1 MQRFLVGLLALAMF
15 LATPFPGVAQQ
26 ADGGP
31 HNVIIPQRRVVLPLP
46 DAPVRL
52 ESVGVDADIREQVAT
67 TTVTIVVR
75 NPGPRPQ
82 EAQLLLPVPDGSA
95 VRQFRLEGL
104 PDEGVAKLLPRD
116 EARRIYDDIVRRTL
130 DPGLVEFVGYN
141 LIRTSV
147 FPVPANGTQRLHLT
161 YEQVLPAD
169 GERID
174 YVFPRSESLEAS
186 DVKWSMGVTIRAE
199 RTVTTVYSPT
209 HEIVTE
215 RSPGRIRVTVPER
228 AATEPG
234 AFRLSYLFAR
244 SEAGGASASLIAYP
258 DPRVGAT
265 AAGAGNG
272 GYFLLLAA
280 LPPLENGKDRTIRRE
295 VTVVIDRSGSMR
307 GEKMDQAKAA
317 ALMIIEALD
326 EGEAF
331 NIIDYSDTIEAF
343 APQPVLKNA
352 ETIARAREYVGAMQA
367 MGGTNI
373 HDALLTALRP
383 PVTEGCL
390 PIVLFLTDGLA
401 TVGERREGAIREA
414 ANAANTHKRRIFTF
428 GVGFDVNTPL
438 LSALARSSRAT
449 STFVLPKE
457 DVEVKVGQ
465 VFRRLRG
472 PILASPALTYR
483 AADPSKVAGQPVRQ
497 LMPSELPDVFD
508 GDQLVILGQ
517 HLTNQPV
524 TFVLGGTDATGEP
537 RSFEFTF
544 ALDKASPQN
553 SFVPRL
559 WASRRIAVLLDEI
572 RQSGADAGLPTRERP
587 EDDPRMKELVDEV
600 IRLSI
605 EYGIL
610 TEYTAFLAAEPGTP
624 GWNADGSPQNSL
636 SLGRMLGLA
645 RGREDESVQDG
656 VEYSRLYQGIAN
668 EAQRERAGSGA
679 VAKDSNLN
687 TQLAQKALNRSNRF
701 MLPGDAPG
709 LEGRA
714 QSTSSQAST
723 VKQAAD
729 RTLYQRGTRW
739 VDAEILEHENEE
751 AEVVVEFGTD
761 AYFDLAQ
768 RFAREGR
775 QSVLAVQGDLYLLL
789 DGKRT
794 LIKGPA

>member
-52 ESVGVDADIREQVAT
+52 ESVGVEADIREQVAT

-215 RSPGRIRVTVPER
+215 RSAGRIRVTVPER

-244 SEAGGASASLIAYP
+244 PEAGGASASLIAYP

-265 AAGAGNG
+265 AAGAGKG

-280 LPPLENGKDRTIRRE
+280 LPPLENGKERTIRRE

-317 ALMIIEALD
+317 ALMIVEALD

-414 ANAANTHKRRIFTF
+414 ALGANAHKRRIFTF
-428 GVGFDVNTPL
+428 GVGYDVNTPL

-472 PILASPALTYR
+472 PVLASPTLTYS

-537 RSFEFTF
+537 RTFEFTF

-587 EDDPRMKELVDEV
+587 EDDPRIKELVDEV

-610 TEYTAFLAAEPGTP
+610 TEYTAFLAAEPGFDSAP
-624 GWNADGSPQNSL
+624 EID
-636 SLGRMLGLA
+636 LGLVL
-645 RGREDESVQDG
+645 RLSGGGGDTLGGEGLVP
-656 VEYSRLYQGIAN
+656 YSRARREVIEG
-668 EAQRERAGSGA
+668 AQRDRAGSGA
-679 VAKDSNLN
+679 VAKESNLN
-687 TQLAQKALNRSNRF
+687 TQREQKALNRSNRF

-739 VDAEILEHENEE
+739 VDAEILEQENEE

-775 QSVLAVQGDLYLLL
+775 QSVLAVKGDLYLLL

>member
-1 MQRFLVGLLALAMF
+1 MRCFLVGLLALAMF

-52 ESVGVDADIREQVAT
+52 ESVGVETDIREQIAT

-174 YVFPRSESLEAS
+174 YAFPRSESLEAG
-186 DVKWSMGVTIRAE
+186 DVKWSMGVTIRSD

-215 RSPGRIRVTVPER
+215 RSAGRIRVTVPER

-244 SEAGGASASLIAYP
+244 PEAGGASASLIAYP

-265 AAGAGNG
+265 PTGSVNG

-280 LPPLENGKDRTIRRE
+280 LPPLENGEARALRRE

-317 ALMIIEALD
+317 ALMIVEALD

-390 PIVLFLTDGLA
+390 PIVLFLTDGLP

-414 ANAANTHKRRIFTF
+414 ALSANTHKRRVFTF
-428 GVGFDVNTPL
+428 GVGYDVNTPL
-438 LSALARSSRAT
+438 LSALARASRAT

-472 PILASPALTYR
+472 PVLASPTLTYR
-483 AADPSKVAGQPVRQ
+483 AADPSKVAGQPLRQ

-524 TFVLGGTDATGEP
+524 TFVLSGMDATGEP

-544 ALDKASPQN
+544 ALDKASPRN

-572 RQSGADAGLPTRERP
+572 RQSGADAGLPTRERR
-587 EDDPRMKELVDEV
+587 EDDPRIKELVDEV

-624 GWNADGSPQNSL
+624 EFAGAPEIDLGWVLRLSRGDGDAGLPDSPQ
-636 SLGRMLGLA
+636 
-645 RGREDESVQDG
+645 REAYRQRQYDLV
-656 VEYSRLYQGIAN
+656 A
-668 EAQRERAGSGA
+668 EAQSDRAGGGA
-679 VAKDSNLN
+679 VAKEANLN
-687 TQLAQKALNRSNRF
+687 AQIDQKSLNRRQVMF
-701 MLPGDAPG
+701 VGGDVRANGGPFGAAPF
-709 LEGRA
+709 A
-714 QSTSSQAST
+714 T

-739 VDAEILEHENEE
+739 VDAEMLEQENEE
-751 AEVVVEFGTD
+751 AEAVVEFGTD
-761 AYFDLAQ
+761 AYFDLAR

-775 QSVLAVQGDLYLLL
+775 QSILAVSGDLYLLL

>member
-31 HNVIIPQRRVVLPLP
+31 RNVIIPQRRVILPWP
-46 DAPVRL
+46 DAAVRL
-52 ESVGVDADIREQVAT
+52 DSVSVEADIREQIAT
-67 TTVTIVVR
+67 TTVTIVVS

-82 EAQLLLPVPDGSA
+82 EAQLLLPVPDGAS

-116 EARRIYDDIVRRTL
+116 EARRIYNDIVRRAL

-147 FPVPANGTQRLHLT
+147 FPVPANGTQRMHLT
-161 YEQVLPAD
+161 YEQALPAD

-174 YVFPRSESLEAS
+174 FVFPRSESLES
-186 DVKWSMGVTIRAE
+186 TGVKWSMGVTIRSE
-199 RTVTTVYSPT
+199 RTITTVYSPT
-209 HEIVTE
+209 HEIVAE
-215 RSPGRIRVTVPER
+215 RSAGRIRVTVPER
-228 AATEPG
+228 AAGEPG
-234 AFRLSYLFAR
+234 AFRLSYLLAR
-244 SEAGGASASLIAYP
+244 PEGGGASASLIAYP
-258 DPRVGAT
+258 DPRIGAT
-265 AAGAGNG
+265 AAGPGSG

-280 LPPLENGKDRTIRRE
+280 LPPLENGKERTIRRE

-317 ALMIIEALD
+317 ALMIVEALD

-352 ETIARAREYVGAMQA
+352 ETIAKAREYVGAMQA

-438 LSALARSSRAT
+438 LSALARASRAT

-524 TFVLGGTDATGEP
+524 TFVLSGTDATGEP

-559 WASRRIAVLLDEI
+559 WASRRIASLLDEI
-572 RQSGADAGLPTRERP
+572 RQSGADAGLPTRERR
-587 EDDPRMKELVDEV
+587 EDDPRTKELVDEV

-610 TEYTAFLAAEPGTP
+610 TEYTAFLAVEPGAGAP
-624 GWNADGSPQNSL
+624 GAALAPEIE
-636 SLGRMLGLA
+636 LGLVLRSA
-645 RGREDESVQDG
+645 GGGGADVPASASEA
-656 VEYSRLYQGIAN
+656 YSRLREGIAAD
-668 EAQRERAGSGA
+668 AQSGRAGREA
-679 VAKDSNLN
+679 IAKDANLN
-687 TQLAQKALNRSNRF
+687 MQVDQKSLNRRQTMF
-701 MLPGDAPG
+701 AGYDDGDALG
-709 LEGRA
+709 T
-714 QSTSSQAST
+714 TSFTT

-739 VDAEILEHENEE
+739 VDAQVLEHEHEE
-751 AEVVVEFGTD
+751 PEAVVEFGTD
-761 AYFDLAQ
+761 EYFDLAAH
-768 RFAREGR
+768 FAREGR

>member
-52 ESVGVDADIREQVAT
+52 ESVGVEADIREQIAT

-215 RSPGRIRVTVPER
+215 RSAGRIRVTVPER

-244 SEAGGASASLIAYP
+244 PEAGGASASLIAYP
-258 DPRVGAT
+258 DPRIGAT
-265 AAGAGNG
+265 AAGPGSG

-280 LPPLENGKDRTIRRE
+280 LPPLENGKERTIRRE

-317 ALMIIEALD
+317 ALMIVEALD

-343 APQPVLKNA
+343 APQPVIKSA

-497 LMPSELPDVFD
+497 LMPAELPDVFD

-544 ALDKASPQN
+544 ALNKASPQN

-587 EDDPRMKELVDEV
+587 EDDPRTRELVDEV

-610 TEYTAFLAAEPGTP
+610 TEYTAFLAAEPGFDSAP
-624 GWNADGSPQNSL
+624 EID
-636 SLGRMLGLA
+636 LGLVL
-645 RGREDESVQDG
+645 RLSGGGGDTLGGEGLVP
-656 VEYSRLYQGIAN
+656 YSRARREVIEG
-668 EAQRERAGSGA
+668 AQRDRAGSGA
-679 VAKDSNLN
+679 VAKESNLN
-687 TQLAQKALNRSNRF
+687 TQREQKALNRSNRF

-739 VDAEILEHENEE
+739 VDAEILEQENEE

-775 QSVLAVQGDLYLLL
+775 QSVLAVKGDLYLLL

>member
-1 MQRFLVGLLALAMF
+1 MQRFLVGLLALAMC
-15 LATPFPGVAQQ
+15 LATPFAGVAQQ

-31 HNVIIPQRRVVLPLP
+31 HNVIIPQRRVILPRP
-46 DAPVRL
+46 DAAIRL
-52 ESVGVDADIREQVAT
+52 DSVGVEADIREQVAT
-67 TTVTIVVR
+67 TTVTVVVS
-75 NPGPRPQ
+75 NPAPRPQ
-82 EAQLLLPVPDGSA
+82 EAQLLLPVPDGAS

-104 PDEGVAKLLPRD
+104 PDEGVARLLPRD
-116 EARRIYDDIVRRTL
+116 EARRIYNDIVRRAL

-186 DVKWSMGVTIRAE
+186 DVKWSMGVTIRAD
-199 RTVTTVYSPT
+199 RTITTVYSPT
-209 HEIVTE
+209 HEIVAE
-215 RSPGRIRVTVPER
+215 RSAGRVRVTVPER

-234 AFRLSYLFAR
+234 AFRLSYLLAR
-244 SEAGGASASLIAYP
+244 PEGSGASASLIAYP
-258 DPRVGAT
+258 DPRVGA
-265 AAGAGNG
+265 GSG

-295 VTVVIDRSGSMR
+295 VTIVIDRSGSMR
-307 GEKMDQAKAA
+307 GEKMEQAKAA
-317 ALMIIEALD
+317 ALMIVEALD

-401 TVGERREGAIREA
+401 TVGERREGAIRDA
-414 ANAANTHKRRIFTF
+414 ARAANTHNRRIFTF
-428 GVGFDVNTPL
+428 GVGYDVNTPL
-438 LSALARSSRAT
+438 LSALARGSRAT

-472 PILASPALTYR
+472 PVLASPTLTHH
-483 AADPSKVAGQPVRQ
+483 AADPSKVAGPPVRQ

-517 HLTNQPV
+517 HLTNRPV
-524 TFVLGGTDATGEP
+524 TFVLRGTDATGEP

-544 ALDKASPQN
+544 GLDKAGPQN

-572 RQSGADAGLPTRERP
+572 RQSGADAGLATRERR
-587 EDDPRMKELVDEV
+587 EDDPRTKELVDEV

-610 TEYTAFLAAEPGTP
+610 TEYTAFLVAEPGTP
-624 GWNADGSPQNSL
+624 GFAGAPEIDLGVVLRFSRGGGADVPAAAHDEYARFREVVAADAQS
-636 SLGRMLGLA
+636 GRA
-645 RGREDESVQDG
+645 GREG
-656 VEYSRLYQGIAN
+656 
-668 EAQRERAGSGA
+668 
-679 VAKDSNLN
+679 VAKDANIN
-687 TQLAQKALNRSNRF
+687 MQMGQKALNRHQTMF
-701 MLPGDAPG
+701 AGYDEA
-709 LEGRA
+709 GRNA
-714 QSTSSQAST
+714 LGTTSFTT

-729 RTLYQRGTRW
+729 RTLYQRGARW
-739 VDAEILEHENEE
+739 VDAEALEHEHEE
-751 AEVVVEFGTD
+751 PEVVVEFGTD
-761 AYFDLAQ
+761 EYFDLAA

-775 QSVLAVQGDLYLLL
+775 QSVLAVRGDLYLLL

-794 LIKGPA
+794 LVKGPA

>member
-52 ESVGVDADIREQVAT
+52 DSVGVEADIREQVST
-67 TTVTIVVR
+67 TTVTIVVS

-234 AFRLSYLFAR
+234 AFRLSYLLAR
-244 SEAGGASASLIAYP
+244 PEAGGASASLIAYP

-265 AAGAGNG
+265 AAGAGDG

-307 GEKMDQAKAA
+307 GEKMDQARAA

-401 TVGERREGAIREA
+401 TVGERREGAAITA
-414 ANAANTHKRRIFTF
+414 
-428 GVGFDVNTPL
+428 GDG
-438 LSALARSSRAT
+438 
-449 STFVLPKE
+449 
-457 DVEVKVGQ
+457 
-465 VFRRLRG
+465 RG
-472 PILASPALTYR
+472 S
-483 AADPSKVAGQPVRQ
+483 
-497 LMPSELPDVFD
+497 
-508 GDQLVILGQ
+508 
-517 HLTNQPV
+517 H
-524 TFVLGGTDATGEP
+524 
-537 RSFEFTF
+537 
-544 ALDKASPQN
+544 
-553 SFVPRL
+553 
-559 WASRRIAVLLDEI
+559 
-572 RQSGADAGLPTRERP
+572 
-587 EDDPRMKELVDEV
+587 
-600 IRLSI
+600 
-605 EYGIL
+605 
-610 TEYTAFLAAEPGTP
+610 
-624 GWNADGSPQNSL
+624 
-636 SLGRMLGLA
+636 
-645 RGREDESVQDG
+645 
-656 VEYSRLYQGIAN
+656 
-668 EAQRERAGSGA
+668 
-679 VAKDSNLN
+679 
-687 TQLAQKALNRSNRF
+687 
-701 MLPGDAPG
+701 
-709 LEGRA
+709 
-714 QSTSSQAST
+714 
-723 VKQAAD
+723 
-729 RTLYQRGTRW
+729 
-739 VDAEILEHENEE
+739 
-751 AEVVVEFGTD
+751 
-761 AYFDLAQ
+761 
-768 RFAREGR
+768 
-775 QSVLAVQGDLYLLL
+775 
-789 DGKRT
+789 
-794 LIKGPA
+794 